1 MADYID
7 RDAVY
12 HAISVD
18 VGLNA
23 YEKAYCIDIVRKIPA
38 ADVAPVRHGRWDD
51 SGRYRFENGDLAI
64 RCTGCGCSLH
74 EDEFEKFVWNYCPVC
89 GARMDGGDKNDE

>member
-1 MADYID
+1 MPEYID

-18 VGLNA
+18 GRLNA
-23 YEKAYCIDIVRKIPA
+23 YEKAYFIDIVIKIPSE
-38 ADVAPVRHGRWDD
+38 DVEPVRHERWDD

-64 RCTGCGCSLH
+64 RCTGCGCSLRK
-74 EDEFEKFVWNYCPVC
+74 DEFEKFVWNYCPLC
-89 GARMDGGDKNDE
+89 GADMRGSNDE